1 VAIERGKRLVPIP
14 NPEAKPLIADNTA
27 SFRCGNVGRCLVDQF
42 LLTPLFYNHF
52 YFLFITFLLAFIHF
66 SNHIYAMILFYF
78 IRIFMKEYIK
88 DQIKKSYET
97 KQSLYSNEPLLNAII
112 DVAQKCVSLY
122 KNGKKTLLA
131 GNGGSAADAQHI
143 AAELVG
149 RYGFDRPSIPS
160 LALTTDTSNLTAIG
174 NDYGYDYVFSRQLEG
189 MGQEGDLFIGIST
202 SGNSKNIVN
211 AFISAKKKGI
221 TTVALVGRD
230 GGEMAK
236 IADISLIVPSD
247 STPRIQESHI
257 LIGHILCDIIE
268 KEMFAEGV

>member
-1 VAIERGKRLVPIP
+1 
-14 NPEAKPLIADNTA
+14 
-27 SFRCGNVGRCLVDQF
+27 
-42 LLTPLFYNHF
+42 
-52 YFLFITFLLAFIHF
+52 
-66 SNHIYAMILFYF
+66 
-78 IRIFMKEYIK
+78 MKNYIK

-97 KQSLYSNEPLLNAII
+97 KQNIYNNEELLKRIEAL
-112 DVAQKCVSLY
+112 AQKSIKLY
-122 KNGKKTLLA
+122 EGNNKIILA

-149 RYGFDRPSIPS
+149 RYGFDRPSLPS
-160 LALTTDTSNLTAIG
+160 LALTTDTSALTAIG

-189 MGQEGDLFIGIST
+189 MGQKGDLFIGIST
-202 SGNSKNIVN
+202 SGNSVNILK
-211 AFISAKKKGI
+211 AFQSAKSKGI

-236 IADISLIVPSD
+236 IADISLVVPSE

-268 KEMFAEGV
+268 KEIFSDGVSS

>member
-1 VAIERGKRLVPIP
+1 
-14 NPEAKPLIADNTA
+14 
-27 SFRCGNVGRCLVDQF
+27 
-42 LLTPLFYNHF
+42 
-52 YFLFITFLLAFIHF
+52 
-66 SNHIYAMILFYF
+66 
-78 IRIFMKEYIK
+78 MKNYIK

-97 KQSLYSNEPLLNAII
+97 KQDIYNNEELLNKIEQ
-112 DVAQKCVSLY
+112 VAKICVELY
-122 KNGKKTLLA
+122 RGSNKTILA

-174 NDYGYDYVFSRQLEG
+174 NDYGYDKVFSRQLEG
-189 MGQEGDLFIGIST
+189 MGQEGDIFIGIST
-202 SGNSKNIVN
+202 SGNSKNIIN
-211 AFISAKKKGI
+211 AFQSAKVKGI
-221 TTVALVGRD
+221 TTVALTGKD

-236 IADISLIVPSD
+236 IADIALIVPSD

-268 KEMFAEGV
+268 KEIFGDGVSS

>member
-1 VAIERGKRLVPIP
+1 
-14 NPEAKPLIADNTA
+14 
-27 SFRCGNVGRCLVDQF
+27 
-42 LLTPLFYNHF
+42 
-52 YFLFITFLLAFIHF
+52 
-66 SNHIYAMILFYF
+66 
-78 IRIFMKEYIK
+78 MKEYIK

-97 KQSLYSNEPLLNAII
+97 KQKIYENEELLNNIV
-112 DVAQKCVSLY
+112 DVAKKCVKLY
-122 KNGKKTLLA
+122 QGDKKTILA

-174 NDYGYDYVFSRQLEG
+174 NDYGYDHVFSRQLEG
-189 MGQEGDLFIGIST
+189 MGQKGDIFIGIST
-202 SGNSKNIVN
+202 SGNSINIIK
-211 AFISAKKKGI
+211 AFQSAKLKGI

-268 KEMFAEGV
+268 KEIFADGVSL

>member
-1 VAIERGKRLVPIP
+1 
-14 NPEAKPLIADNTA
+14 
-27 SFRCGNVGRCLVDQF
+27 
-42 LLTPLFYNHF
+42 
-52 YFLFITFLLAFIHF
+52 
-66 SNHIYAMILFYF
+66 
-78 IRIFMKEYIK
+78 MKNYIK

-97 KQSLYSNEPLLNAII
+97 KQAVYENEALLEKIEE
-112 DVAQKCVSLY
+112 VAQMCVELY
-122 KNGKKTLLA
+122 KGDKKTILA

-174 NDYGYDYVFSRQLEG
+174 NDYGYDQVFSRQLEG
-189 MGQEGDLFIGIST
+189 MGQAGDIFIGIST
-202 SGNSKNIVN
+202 SGNSVNIIK
-211 AFISAKKKGI
+211 AFESAKKKGI
-221 TTVALVGRD
+221 TTVALTGRD

-236 IADISLIVPSD
+236 MADVALVVPSN

-268 KEMFAEGV
+268 KETFGEGVGA

>member
-1 VAIERGKRLVPIP
+1 MLLFCITL
-14 NPEAKPLIADNTA
+14 L
-27 SFRCGNVGRCLVDQF
+27 GN
-42 LLTPLFYNHF
+42 N
-52 YFLFITFLLAFIHF
+52 
-66 SNHIYAMILFYF
+66 
-78 IRIFMKEYIK
+78 MKEYIK
-88 DQIKKSYET
+88 NQIKKSYET
-97 KQSLYSNEPLLNAII
+97 KQAIYNDDSLLCDIEK
-112 DVAQKCVSLY
+112 VAKLCVELY
-122 KNGKKTLLA
+122 RGPNKTILA

-174 NDYGYDYVFSRQLEG
+174 NDYGYDKVFSRQLEG
-189 MGQEGDLFIGIST
+189 MGQSGDIFIGIST
-202 SGNSKNIVN
+202 SGNSINIIN
-211 AFISAKKKGI
+211 AFNSAKAKGI

-236 IADISLIVPSD
+236 LADISLIVPSN

-268 KEMFAEGV
+268 KEIFADGVGE

>member
-1 VAIERGKRLVPIP
+1 
-14 NPEAKPLIADNTA
+14 
-27 SFRCGNVGRCLVDQF
+27 
-42 LLTPLFYNHF
+42 
-52 YFLFITFLLAFIHF
+52 
-66 SNHIYAMILFYF
+66 
-78 IRIFMKEYIK
+78 MKAYIK

-97 KQSLYSNEPLLNAII
+97 KQAIYANEALLNDIVS
-112 DVAQKCVSLY
+112 VAKLCVALY
-122 KNGKKTLLA
+122 KTDKKTLLA

-174 NDYGYDYVFSRQLEG
+174 NDYGYDFVFSRQLEG
-189 MGQEGDLFIGIST
+189 MGQKGDIFIGIST
-202 SGNSKNIVN
+202 SGNSVNIIN
-211 AFISAKKKGI
+211 AFESAKKKGI

-230 GGEMAK
+230 GGKMAEMA
-236 IADISLIVPSD
+236 DYSLIVPSN

-268 KEMFAEGV
+268 KEIFGEGVGK

>member
-1 VAIERGKRLVPIP
+1 
-14 NPEAKPLIADNTA
+14 
-27 SFRCGNVGRCLVDQF
+27 
-42 LLTPLFYNHF
+42 
-52 YFLFITFLLAFIHF
+52 
-66 SNHIYAMILFYF
+66 
-78 IRIFMKEYIK
+78 MKEYIK

-97 KQSLYSNEPLLNAII
+97 KQAIYENEDLLNKIE
-112 DVAQKCVSLY
+112 DVAKRCVALY
-122 KNGKKTLLA
+122 KTDKKTILA

-174 NDYGYDYVFSRQLEG
+174 NDYGYDHVFSRQLEG
-189 MGQEGDLFIGIST
+189 MGQKGDIFIGIST
-202 SGNSKNIVN
+202 SGNSVNIIK
-211 AFISAKKKGI
+211 AFEAAKIKGI
-221 TTVALVGRD
+221 TTVALTGRD

-236 IADISLIVPSD
+236 IADVALVVPSD

-268 KEMFAEGV
+268 KEIFGDGVGK